1 LLFGGYNG
9 SFAQPLGESW
19 LHGFI
24 DIGFG
29 NFGWLST
36 LPSPSPSPRFGHG
49 TAFYPVSG
57 LDVLFGGQG
66 FSSFTRTTTTPTDTW
81 NGACIG
87 GPVPTGRTSS
97 GPKWTQATPAHNP
110 GPHLYHGMTT
120 GPKGLTVVLFGGSD
134 LPFPR
139 LLSGPFPNGRDHNE
153 TWTWGRLVA
162 CLPADGS
169 QIGMHSEVNCL
180 FTPAEGISFGGWNVS
195 GFKLVHESDQD
206 ADKNE
211 EGEGPDSTD
220 QLSVTFRAKR
230 PGAASI
236 TAQWTDAAGAH
247 SQTFNYTILH
257 SHD

>member
-1 LLFGGYNG
+1 
-9 SFAQPLGESW
+9 
-19 LHGFI
+19 
-24 DIGFG
+24 
-29 NFGWLST
+29 
-36 LPSPSPSPRFGHG
+36 
-49 TAFYPVSG
+49 
-57 LDVLFGGQG
+57 
-66 FSSFTRTTTTPTDTW
+66 
-81 NGACIG
+81 
-87 GPVPTGRTSS
+87 
-97 GPKWTQATPAHNP
+97 
-110 GPHLYHGMTT
+110 MTT